1 MTGRQAAAT
10 GDATKE
16 RMVQAALETLRLDGF
31 SGASAR
37 GIAARGGFN
46 QALVFYHFGSVH
58 QLLLAALDASSA
70 ARMARY
76 TEVLDGVTGVTGLLS
91 KAGML
96 YQEDLESGHVRVL
109 CEMVG
114 GGSSTPEL
122 GRAVAERVRPWVDF
136 TQRTIDGALAGS
148 PLRRLLPREGVA
160 FPVVA
165 LYIGMEMLSNLD
177 GDRARA
183 DALFASAQ
191 RVANRLNRLLRPRTW
206 NKP

>member
-1 MTGRQAAAT
+1 MA
-10 GDATKE
+10 DDIKE
-16 RMVQAALETLRLDGF
+16 RIVAAALETLRTDGF

-58 QLLLAALDASSA
+58 QLLLTALDASSA

-76 TEVLDGVTGVTGLLS
+76 REVLDGVTGVTGLLS

-96 YQEDLESGHVRVL
+96 YQEDLASGHVRVL

-122 GRAVAERVRPWVDF
+122 GRAVAERVTPWIEF
-136 TQRTIDGALAGS
+136 TQRTIDTALATS
-148 PLRRLLPREGVA
+148 PLRRLLPREGIA

-183 DALFASAQ
+183 DALFDSAQ
-191 RVANRLNRLLRPRTW
+191 RIANRLTKLMKPRTW
-206 NKP
+206 SRA